1 MALSNLLKNEDV
13 YRSIDEENIFERQRF
28 TLFRI
33 YSFTGALVS
42 FGVYLKMYLMFEVVK
57 PIHLVLPILSLIMLF
72 NFYRVKKTDQ
82 LEKAYLVVLLSS
94 FLLLHTVSYSTGGIK
109 SASITYYPVVILT
122 AFMLLGRNGGVLFT
136 SLFFFQLLYIFIV
149 SRYTDLTSFEF
160 LNNDNSHIE
169 EDFLFN
175 GIFTSFLVAAQSAY
189 LFSGRNIVIQ
199 KITEQ
204 RDKLELNNQLLQVTN
219 TELQKANKELDKFVY
234 SVSHDLR
241 APLSSIL
248 GIVQLTEDDEL
259 NDELKTSLGFI
270 KQGVLKLDTF
280 IQDILDYSRNTRA
293 EIKQEAIDFKTML
306 EDVCDNLKYMA
317 YGGEKKVNLITEIT
331 QSEKFISDKSRMMI
345 ILNNLLSNGMR
356 YSNPTVESPFV
367 KIQIK
372 STDVSC
378 NITISDNGIGIKP
391 ELQQK
396 VFDMFY
402 RISEKSVGSGLGLYL
417 VKETV
422 EKLNGTV
429 RLDSIPGVGTSFTI
443 TLPSSYISST

>member
-1 MALSNLLKNEDV
+1 MALSNLLRNEDV
-13 YRSIDEENIFERQRF
+13 YQSIDEENIFERQRF

-57 PIHLVLPILSLIMLF
+57 PIHLVLLILSLIMLF
-72 NFYRVKKTDQ
+72 NFYRIKRIDQ
-82 LEKAYLVVLLSS
+82 LEKAYLIVLLTS

-136 SLFFFQLLYIFIV
+136 SLFCFQILYIFIV

-160 LNNDNSHIE
+160 LNNDNSHVE

-175 GIFTSFLVAAQSAY
+175 GIFTSFLIAAQSAY

-293 EIKQEAIDFKTML
+293 EIKQEAIDFKALL
-306 EDVCDNLKYMA
+306 EDVSDNLKYMA
-317 YGGEKKVNLITEIT
+317 AGERKVNVITEIT

-356 YSNPTVESPFV
+356 YSNPAVESPFV

-402 RISEKSVGSGLGLYL
+402 RVSEKSVGSGLGLYL

-422 EKLNGTV
+422 DKLNGSI

-443 TLPSSYISST
+443 ILPSQVSKIN

>member
-72 NFYRVKKTDQ
+72 NFYRVKKIDQ

-356 YSNPTVESPFV
+356 YSNPTLESPFV
-367 KIQIK
+367 KIQIN

-402 RISEKSVGSGLGLYL
+402 RISDKSVGSGLGLYL

-422 EKLNGTV
+422 EKLNGTI

>member
-1 MALSNLLKNEDV
+1 MVLSNLLKNEDV
-13 YRSIDEENIFERQRF
+13 YQSIDEENIFERQRF

-42 FGVYLKMYLMFEVVK
+42 FGVYLKMYFMFEVVK

-72 NFYRVKKTDQ
+72 NFYRVKKIDQ

-94 FLLLHTVSYSTGGIK
+94 FLLLHMVSYSTGGIK
-109 SASITYYPVVILT
+109 SASVTYYAVVILT

-136 SLFFFQLLYIFIV
+136 TLFCFQVLYIFIV
-149 SRYTDLTSFEF
+149 SRYTGWTSFEF

-175 GIFTSFLVAAQSAY
+175 GIFTSFLIAAQSAY

-204 RDKLELNNQLLQVTN
+204 RDKLEANNQLLQVTN
-219 TELQKANKELDKFVY
+219 TELNKTNKELDKFVY

-248 GIVQLTEDDEL
+248 GIVQLTEEDVEDEQIKS
-259 NDELKTSLGFI
+259 NLGFV

-280 IQDILDYSRNTRA
+280 IQDILDYSRNTRVQ
-293 EIKQEAIDFKTML
+293 IKSEHINFNELLQEVSA
-306 EDVCDNLKYMA
+306 NLKYMA
-317 YGGEKKVNLITEIT
+317 NDEKRVTVLTEVS
-331 QSEKFISDKSRMMI
+331 QKEDFVSDKSRLAI
-345 ILNNLLSNGMR
+345 VLNNLLSNGMR
-356 YSNPTVESPFV
+356 YSNPAVENPFV
-367 KIQIK
+367 KIE
-372 STDVSC
+372 VSC
-378 NITISDNGIGIKP
+378 TGAECTIVVSDNGIGIKP
-391 ELQQK
+391 DLQKK

-402 RISEKSVGSGLGLYL
+402 RISEESVGSGLGLYL

-422 EKLNGTV
+422 DKLNGTI
-429 RLDSIPGVGTSFTI
+429 RLDSIPGVGSSFTI
-443 TLPSSYISST
+443 ILPSQLSNIN

>member
-1 MALSNLLKNEDV
+1 MALSTLLKNEDV

-72 NFYRVKKTDQ
+72 NFYRVKKFEQ
-82 LEKAYLVVLLSS
+82 LEKAYLIVLLSS

-160 LNNDNSHIE
+160 LNDDNSHIE

-175 GIFTSFLVAAQSAY
+175 GIFTSFLVAALSAY
-189 LFSGRNIVIQ
+189 LFSGKNIVIQ

-293 EIKQEAIDFKTML
+293 EIKQEDIDFITL
-306 EDVCDNLKYMA
+306 LGDVCDNLKYMA
-317 YGGEKKVNLITEIT
+317 GGEKKVNLITEIT
-331 QSEKFISDKSRMMI
+331 QSEKFISDKSRLMI

>member
-1 MALSNLLKNEDV
+1 MALSTLLKKEDV

-57 PIHLVLPILSLIMLF
+57 PIHLILPVLSLIMLF
-72 NFYRVKKTDQ
+72 NFYRVKKIEQ

-149 SRYTDLTSFEF
+149 SRYTGLTSFDF

-204 RDKLELNNQLLQVTN
+204 RDKLELNNQLLQITN

-293 EIKQEAIDFKTML
+293 EIKQEAIDFKTLL

-317 YGGEKKVNLITEIT
+317 GGERKVNVITEIT

-402 RISEKSVGSGLGLYL
+402 RVSEKSVGSGLGLYL

-422 EKLNGTV
+422 DKLNGTI

>member
-1 MALSNLLKNEDV
+1 MVLSNLLKNEDV
-13 YRSIDEENIFERQRF
+13 YQNIDEENIFERQRF

-57 PIHLVLPILSLIMLF
+57 PIHLVLPVLSLIMLF
-72 NFYRVKKTDQ
+72 NFYRVKKIDQ

-94 FLLLHTVSYSTGGIK
+94 FLLLHMVSYTTGGIK
-109 SASITYYPVVILT
+109 SASVTYYAVVILT

-136 SLFFFQLLYIFIV
+136 SLFCFQVLYIFIV
-149 SRYTDLTSFEF
+149 SRYTDWTSFEF

-175 GIFTSFLVAAQSAY
+175 GIFTSFLIAAQSAY

-219 TELQKANKELDKFVY
+219 TELNKTNKELDKFVY

-248 GIVQLTEDDEL
+248 GIVQLTEEDVEDEQVKS
-259 NDELKTSLGFI
+259 NLGFV

-280 IQDILDYSRNTRA
+280 IQDILDYSRNSRVQ
-293 EIKQEAIDFKTML
+293 IKSEKINFKDLLQEVSA
-306 EDVCDNLKYMA
+306 NLKYMA
-317 YGGEKKVNLITEIT
+317 NDEKKVAVLTEVV
-331 QSEKFISDKSRMMI
+331 QREDFISDKSRLAI
-345 ILNNLLSNGMR
+345 VLNNLLSNGMR
-356 YSNPTVESPFV
+356 YSNPAVENPFV
-367 KIQIK
+367 KIQVNCTG
-372 STDVSC
+372 SECTLVV
-378 NITISDNGIGIKP
+378 SDNGIGIKP
-391 ELQQK
+391 DLQKK

-402 RISEKSVGSGLGLYL
+402 RISEESVGSGLGLYL

-422 EKLNGTV
+422 EKLNGTI
-429 RLDSIPGVGTSFTI
+429 RLDSIPGVGSSFTI
-443 TLPSSYISST
+443 ILPSQVSNLN

>member
-72 NFYRVKKTDQ
+72 NFYRVKKIDQ

-402 RISEKSVGSGLGLYL
+402 RVSEKSVGSGLGLYL